1 MHQFWLKAG
10 RYYQATEDELVIFND
25 PSSSII
31 KKGDVV
37 FCVKTTEIP
46 SLGKFAILEDY
57 KTSQAYI
64 YQFRNRPERI
74 NFVAINPSI
83 LENAE

>member
-1 MHQFWLKAG
+1 MHHRWLYAD

-25 PSSSII
+25 PSSSVI

-37 FCVKTTEIP
+37 VCVKITEIP

-57 KTSQAYI
+57 KTGRAYI

-83 LENAE
+83 LSNV

>member
-1 MHQFWLKAG
+1 MHQHWLYEN

-25 PSSSII
+25 PFSSVI

-37 FCVKTTEIP
+37 FCAKTTEIS

-57 KTSQAYI
+57 KTGRAYI

-83 LENAE
+83 LSNAK